1 MPGDMGQMMQQML
14 QQRQQQQ
21 QGGGQQGGQQDP
33 RKALAALASAYP
45 KMKEHADQM
54 AIKETERKAKKMKFD
69 MMLKKAEQAFKL
81 KQQQQEMAQ
90 QQQDIQAA
98 RGSV

>member
-1 MPGDMGQMMQQML
+1 MQPDMGQMMQKML
-14 QQRQQQQ
+14 QQRQQ
-21 QGGGQQGGQQDP
+21 GGQQ
-33 RKALAALASAYP
+33 KANPAQNLAALAKAYP

-81 KQQQQEMAQ
+81 KQQQQQMAQ
-90 QQQDIQAA
+90 QAQAIQAA

>member
-1 MPGDMGQMMQQML
+1 MQPDMGQMMQKML
-14 QQRQQQQ
+14 QQRQQGGQ
-21 QGGGQQGGQQDP
+21 QGGGQQNQA
-33 RKALAALASAYP
+33 KALAALANAYP

-90 QQQDIQAA
+90 QAQDIQAA